1 MKFPSMT
8 NLTGVLL
15 LSMSMPAHAGQ
26 DSKRNEP
33 PPTFHYWHNWT
44 DDKGVSH
51 MTSCAITSFNLK
63 SMSKPADPQWQ
74 ARQPEGLS
82 QVIFTVQ
89 TGGMERC
96 LARGPQGCNGSFL

>member
-33 PPTFHYWHNWT
+33 PSDLP
-44 DDKGVSH
+44 
-51 MTSCAITSFNLK
+51 L
-63 SMSKPADPQWQ
+63 
-74 ARQPEGLS
+74 
-82 QVIFTVQ
+82 
-89 TGGMERC
+89 
-96 LARGPQGCNGSFL
+96 LAQLDRR